1 MSPESREEDPEAERA
16 RFRKEMERLESVL
29 QRGAGLA
36 FAHKELLHQAFQHR
50 SYLKDNKRALSYE
63 RLEFLGD
70 RVLEL
75 CVSKWLFDQD
85 PGADEGALS
94 KELSWRV
101 DESNLARVEK
111 DLQVRRALRIS
122 QDMRADEISDK
133 MVADVV
139 EALIGA
145 IYIDVGLEAAWRFI
159 EAYVP
164 LKGRPPADFH
174 STNQL
179 LETCVRIGLPAPRFN
194 EASEGPANEAK
205 WKVECVVGNERT
217 IGLGKRKRDAKKESC
232 LAMLALLSS
241 KGDRYPL

>member
-1 MSPESREEDPEAERA
+1 MSRGSRAADSEMERA

-29 QRGAGLA
+29 LKDAGLA
-36 FAHKELLHQAFQHR
+36 FGRKELLHQAFQHR

-75 CVSKWLFDQD
+75 CVSKWLFDQNPD
-85 PGADEGALS
+85 SDEGTLS
-94 KELSWRV
+94 KELAWRV
-101 DESNLARVEK
+101 DEANLARAEK
-111 DLQVRRALRIS
+111 DLQIRRALRVS
-122 QDMRADEISDK
+122 RDMGLEEISDK

-145 IYIDVGLEAAWRFI
+145 IYIDVGLDAAWRFI
-159 EAYVP
+159 DAFVP

-179 LETCVRIGLPAPRFN
+179 LETCVSMGLPSPRFN
-194 EASEGPANEAK
+194 EASEGPDNDAK
-205 WKVECVVGNERT
+205 WMVECVVGNERT
-217 IGLGKRKRDAKKESC
+217 IGLGRRKREAKKEAC
-232 LAMLALLSS
+232 QAMLSLLS
-241 KGDRYPL
+241 GNRD